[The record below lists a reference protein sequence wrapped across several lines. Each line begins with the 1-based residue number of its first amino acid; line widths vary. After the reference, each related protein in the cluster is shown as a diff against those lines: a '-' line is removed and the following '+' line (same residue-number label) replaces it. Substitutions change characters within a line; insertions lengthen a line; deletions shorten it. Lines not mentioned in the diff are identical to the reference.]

1 MLGQWSRRGWDTRW
15 RGEWAQPLAVVS
27 SIFLRA
33 DLIPTGTTKSLS
45 SAWTVCLAQH
55 LARSGA
61 EISLGILALL
71 LLGIGQVE
79 RGSLMQSLP

>member
-1 MLGQWSRRGWDTRW
+1 MLGQWSWRGWDTRW

-27 SIFLRA
+27 SIFLRTNR
-33 DLIPTGTTKSLS
+33 IPTGMTRSLS

-55 LARSGA
+55 LARSDA

-79 RGSLMQSLP
+79 QGSLMQSFP